1 MELQQNLNLMTGIL
15 KQAVKLQHICKEDF
29 ILDIKGKQCI
39 HFSDFWSYHNIT
51 LNQRH
56 MITPLLFFLQLDD
69 FGRCDKL
76 MKADNEVHLLKRFFV
91 QQRLRPQRSNTIMQT
106 AVSEP
111 VD

>member
-1 MELQQNLNLMTGIL
+1 MYPFFRFLELPKYYTEPATYDNSFAI
-15 KQAVKLQHICKEDF
+15 
-29 ILDIKGKQCI
+29 
-39 HFSDFWSYHNIT
+39 
-51 LNQRH
+51 
-56 MITPLLFFLQLDD
+56 FFLHLDD

-111 VD
+111 VDCITVIAFI